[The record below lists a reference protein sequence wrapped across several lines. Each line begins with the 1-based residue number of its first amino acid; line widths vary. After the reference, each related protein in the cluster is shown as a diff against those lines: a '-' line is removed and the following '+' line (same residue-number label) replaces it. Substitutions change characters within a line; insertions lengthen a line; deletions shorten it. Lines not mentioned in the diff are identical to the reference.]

1 MTGTVRFDI
10 ADGERTEHWY
20 LHIRKGDVT
29 VSHDDAEADCVISAD
44 IATFD
49 AILDRPA

>member
-20 LHIRKGDVT
+20 LQIHKGEVT
-29 VSHDDAEADCVISAD
+29 VSHDDAAADCVLAPTSPRS
-44 IATFD
+44 TPS
-49 AILDRPA
+49 LPAG